1 MVLITNGRETH
12 NVTMGAFN
20 SIYKHKG
27 FHIVGAPKAGA
38 IKKEE
43 KKFVAPVKEVKE
55 EAPTEEVEEEAEEE
69 VEAENNSWVDELME
83 KPISQWSKEEVAKFA
98 DAKGIDTSSARK
110 VSEAKEIVKK
120 WIEKNA

>member
-27 FHIVGAPKAGA
+27 FHIVGAPKAVA
-38 IKKEE
+38 TKKEE
-43 KKFVAPVKEVKE
+43 SKPVAITEEVKE
-55 EAPTEEVEEEAEEE
+55 EAPTEEPETEVEE
-69 VEAENNSWVDELME
+69 VEAEDNSWIDELIE

-120 WIEKNA
+120 WIEKNV